1 MERDRELAAL
11 DALLD
16 RGGALVIEGGAGI
29 GKTALA
35 AAAAAAARQRGWRVL
50 RGCGS
55 ELESG
60 FAFGVVRQLLE
71 RMLAEAGPEQR
82 AGLLAGPAQPVA
94 GLLAGPP
101 AGELAAQDASFA
113 IRHGLYWLIVHLAA
127 GQPVLIIVDDAHWA
141 DEPSLRWLAYLATRL
156 DGLGAALLVA
166 LRPAEAASRAGPL
179 QAVREAAAAVRPAV
193 LTGDGVAVLARAAL
207 GEGVPGDQCAAL
219 RAASGGN
226 PFYLSELLR
235 ATLAAP
241 AATQAGPATAPTVPA
256 TSSDP
261 ADPAGQASEADPA
274 GPAVAPA
281 AAADTAGPVSPAH
294 PAGMASPAG
303 MAGAASEAV
312 VRHVEARIQRL
323 DPGAAA
329 LAQALAVLGDGGRL
343 RHAAAIAGLDMPAAI
358 RLAADLVRVEVLAA
372 ADPPGFLHPIVRDA
386 VEAAATSDQRD
397 AAHRRAAREL
407 DRDGAAPGQVAA
419 HLMRVHPAEDPWV
432 VTRLRQAARAAAQA
446 GSPGPAGELLRR
458 ALAEPPLRA
467 DRLAVL
473 GELAA
478 ADANAGRETAL
489 AWLEEALAL
498 TEDPRQ
504 RAAIAHEVARTY
516 AALFRWVEAADV
528 TSRALA
534 ELGDRDPELAAQL
547 EAELA
552 VAGMHDA
559 RRAALVAPAISR
571 LTARR
576 GSGASPGAGSGPAVV
591 AGSGGGPG
599 PAAVAGTGDG
609 AGPAAGT
616 GAGDW
621 PGPGVGAGA
630 GDGRTAEALAVAQ
643 GMAALLTGQP
653 ADLAGGVL
661 EAALAAAPPAAAN
674 WDTRAALLWALIT
687 AERFGPVA
695 AALPAMT
702 NAASQAGSARGLI
715 AVHSA
720 AGLLH
725 LRLGALPEA
734 DGAARVA
741 VAVLRD
747 GDFAAGLGVAAVAA
761 EIATESGELDEA
773 DALLDLIP
781 PGPPGVISVLVPA
794 ARGRLHLARGDGP
807 RALACFE
814 ACLAMLHPDVWGIG
828 VREAGD
834 LHARSG
840 AAQALLLTGDQDR
853 ARALAQAELADAREF
868 GGRRA
873 LGVALRAAGLA
884 QDQTDGGLALLA
896 ESAEV
901 LRGSPARL
909 ERARS
914 LTELGAALRR
924 AGQRT
929 AARPLL
935 AEALDL
941 ASRCGARPLA
951 GRAHDELIAAGGRPR
966 RERQYGVAAL
976 TPSELRVARLA
987 ADGRTNREIARGLYV
1002 TPKTVE
1008 THLAHAYAKLGITG
1022 RAGLAAA
1029 LGRETAVLAG
1039 ESSGGPPRGEQRA
1052 AGRTVGSSD

>member
-1 MERDRELAAL
+1 VLVERDRELAAL

-16 RGGALVIEGGAGI
+16 RGGALMIEGGAGI

-35 AAAAAAARQRGWRVL
+35 AEAAAAARQRGWRVL
-50 RGCGS
+50 RGCGT
-55 ELESG
+55 ELETG

-71 RMLAEAGPEQR
+71 RMLAEASPEQR
-82 AGLLAGPAQPVA
+82 SGLLAGPAYPVA

-101 AGELAAQDASFA
+101 GQAGELAAQDASFA

-141 DEPSLRWLAYLATRL
+141 DEPSLRWLAYLAIRL

-179 QAVREAAAAVRPAV
+179 LAVR
-193 LTGDGVAVLARAAL
+193 
-207 GEGVPGDQCAAL
+207 
-219 RAASGGN
+219 S
-226 PFYLSELLR
+226 
-235 ATLAAP
+235 
-241 AATQAGPATAPTVPA
+241 
-256 TSSDP
+256 
-261 ADPAGQASEADPA
+261 
-274 GPAVAPA
+274 
-281 AAADTAGPVSPAH
+281 
-294 PAGMASPAG
+294 
-303 MAGAASEAV
+303 
-312 VRHVEARIQRL
+312 
-323 DPGAAA
+323 
-329 LAQALAVLGDGGRL
+329 
-343 RHAAAIAGLDMPAAI
+343 
-358 RLAADLVRVEVLAA
+358 
-372 ADPPGFLHPIVRDA
+372 
-386 VEAAATSDQRD
+386 
-397 AAHRRAAREL
+397 
-407 DRDGAAPGQVAA
+407 
-419 HLMRVHPAEDPWV
+419 
-432 VTRLRQAARAAAQA
+432 
-446 GSPGPAGELLRR
+446 
-458 ALAEPPLRA
+458 
-467 DRLAVL
+467 
-473 GELAA
+473 
-478 ADANAGRETAL
+478 
-489 AWLEEALAL
+489 
-498 TEDPRQ
+498 
-504 RAAIAHEVARTY
+504 
-516 AALFRWVEAADV
+516 
-528 TSRALA
+528 
-534 ELGDRDPELAAQL
+534 
-547 EAELA
+547 
-552 VAGMHDA
+552 
-559 RRAALVAPAISR
+559 
-571 LTARR
+571 
-576 GSGASPGAGSGPAVV
+576 
-591 AGSGGGPG
+591 
-599 PAAVAGTGDG
+599 
-609 AGPAAGT
+609 
-616 GAGDW
+616 
-621 PGPGVGAGA
+621 
-630 GDGRTAEALAVAQ
+630 
-643 GMAALLTGQP
+643 
-653 ADLAGGVL
+653 
-661 EAALAAAPPAAAN
+661 
-674 WDTRAALLWALIT
+674 
-687 AERFGPVA
+687 A

-702 NAASQAGSARGLI
+702 HAASQAGSARGLI

-761 EIATESGELDEA
+761 DIATESGQLDEA

-794 ARGRLHLARGDGP
+794 ARGRLRLARGDGP

-828 VREAGD
+828 VREAGY

-884 QDQTDGGLALLA
+884 QDQAGGGLALLA
-896 ESAEV
+896 ESADV

-966 RERQYGVAAL
+966 RERQYGTAAL

-1029 LGRETAVLAG
+1029 LAG
-1039 ESSGGPPRGEQRA
+1039 ESSGCPPRGEQEG

>member
-1 MERDRELAAL
+1 M
-11 DALLD
+11 
-16 RGGALVIEGGAGI
+16 
-29 GKTALA
+29 
-35 AAAAAAARQRGWRVL
+35 
-50 RGCGS
+50 
-55 ELESG
+55 
-60 FAFGVVRQLLE
+60 
-71 RMLAEAGPEQR
+71 
-82 AGLLAGPAQPVA
+82 
-94 GLLAGPP
+94 
-101 AGELAAQDASFA
+101 
-113 IRHGLYWLIVHLAA
+113 
-127 GQPVLIIVDDAHWA
+127 
-141 DEPSLRWLAYLATRL
+141 
-156 DGLGAALLVA
+156 
-166 LRPAEAASRAGPL
+166 
-179 QAVREAAAAVRPAV
+179 
-193 LTGDGVAVLARAAL
+193 
-207 GEGVPGDQCAAL
+207 
-219 RAASGGN
+219 
-226 PFYLSELLR
+226 
-235 ATLAAP
+235 
-241 AATQAGPATAPTVPA
+241 
-256 TSSDP
+256 
-261 ADPAGQASEADPA
+261 
-274 GPAVAPA
+274 
-281 AAADTAGPVSPAH
+281 
-294 PAGMASPAG
+294 
-303 MAGAASEAV
+303 
-312 VRHVEARIQRL
+312 
-323 DPGAAA
+323 
-329 LAQALAVLGDGGRL
+329 
-343 RHAAAIAGLDMPAAI
+343 
-358 RLAADLVRVEVLAA
+358 
-372 ADPPGFLHPIVRDA
+372 
-386 VEAAATSDQRD
+386 
-397 AAHRRAAREL
+397 
-407 DRDGAAPGQVAA
+407 
-419 HLMRVHPAEDPWV
+419 
-432 VTRLRQAARAAAQA
+432 
-446 GSPGPAGELLRR
+446 
-458 ALAEPPLRA
+458 
-467 DRLAVL
+467 
-473 GELAA
+473 
-478 ADANAGRETAL
+478 
-489 AWLEEALAL
+489 
-498 TEDPRQ
+498 
-504 RAAIAHEVARTY
+504 
-516 AALFRWVEAADV
+516 
-528 TSRALA
+528 
-534 ELGDRDPELAAQL
+534 
-547 EAELA
+547 
-552 VAGMHDA
+552 
-559 RRAALVAPAISR
+559 
-571 LTARR
+571 
-576 GSGASPGAGSGPAVV
+576 
-591 AGSGGGPG
+591 
-599 PAAVAGTGDG
+599 
-609 AGPAAGT
+609 
-616 GAGDW
+616 
-621 PGPGVGAGA
+621 GAGA

-661 EAALAAAPPAAAN
+661 EAALAAARPAAAN

-687 AERFGPVA
+687 VERFGPVA

-702 NAASQAGSARGLI
+702 HAASQAGSARGLI

-828 VREAGD
+828 VREAGY

-884 QDQTDGGLALLA
+884 QGQADGGLALLA

-1039 ESSGGPPRGEQRA
+1039 ESSGGLPGGDQQP

>member
-1 MERDRELAAL
+1 
-11 DALLD
+11 
-16 RGGALVIEGGAGI
+16 
-29 GKTALA
+29 
-35 AAAAAAARQRGWRVL
+35 
-50 RGCGS
+50 
-55 ELESG
+55 
-60 FAFGVVRQLLE
+60 
-71 RMLAEAGPEQR
+71 
-82 AGLLAGPAQPVA
+82 
-94 GLLAGPP
+94 
-101 AGELAAQDASFA
+101 
-113 IRHGLYWLIVHLAA
+113 
-127 GQPVLIIVDDAHWA
+127 
-141 DEPSLRWLAYLATRL
+141 
-156 DGLGAALLVA
+156 
-166 LRPAEAASRAGPL
+166 
-179 QAVREAAAAVRPAV
+179 
-193 LTGDGVAVLARAAL
+193 
-207 GEGVPGDQCAAL
+207 
-219 RAASGGN
+219 
-226 PFYLSELLR
+226 
-235 ATLAAP
+235 
-241 AATQAGPATAPTVPA
+241 
-256 TSSDP
+256 
-261 ADPAGQASEADPA
+261 
-274 GPAVAPA
+274 
-281 AAADTAGPVSPAH
+281 
-294 PAGMASPAG
+294 
-303 MAGAASEAV
+303 
-312 VRHVEARIQRL
+312 
-323 DPGAAA
+323 
-329 LAQALAVLGDGGRL
+329 
-343 RHAAAIAGLDMPAAI
+343 
-358 RLAADLVRVEVLAA
+358 
-372 ADPPGFLHPIVRDA
+372 
-386 VEAAATSDQRD
+386 
-397 AAHRRAAREL
+397 
-407 DRDGAAPGQVAA
+407 
-419 HLMRVHPAEDPWV
+419 
-432 VTRLRQAARAAAQA
+432 
-446 GSPGPAGELLRR
+446 
-458 ALAEPPLRA
+458 
-467 DRLAVL
+467 
-473 GELAA
+473 
-478 ADANAGRETAL
+478 
-489 AWLEEALAL
+489 
-498 TEDPRQ
+498 
-504 RAAIAHEVARTY
+504 
-516 AALFRWVEAADV
+516 
-528 TSRALA
+528 
-534 ELGDRDPELAAQL
+534 
-547 EAELA
+547 
-552 VAGMHDA
+552 
-559 RRAALVAPAISR
+559 
-571 LTARR
+571 
-576 GSGASPGAGSGPAVV
+576 
-591 AGSGGGPG
+591 
-599 PAAVAGTGDG
+599 
-609 AGPAAGT
+609 
-616 GAGDW
+616 
-621 PGPGVGAGA
+621 
-630 GDGRTAEALAVAQ
+630 
-643 GMAALLTGQP
+643 MAALLTGQP

-661 EAALAAAPPAAAN
+661 EAALAAARPAAAN

-702 NAASQAGSARGLI
+702 HAASQAGSARGLI

-741 VAVLRD
+741 VAILRD

-828 VREAGD
+828 VREAGY

-884 QDQTDGGLALLA
+884 QGQADGGLALLA

-1008 THLAHAYAKLGITG
+1008 THLAHAYAKLSITG

-1039 ESSGGPPRGEQRA
+1039 ESSGGLPGGDQQA

>member
-1 MERDRELAAL
+1 MERDHELAAL

-29 GKTALA
+29 GKTALTAEA
-35 AAAAAAARQRGWRVL
+35 AARARQRGWQVL
-50 RGCGS
+50 HGCGT
-55 ELESG
+55 ELETG

-71 RMLAEAGPEQR
+71 RVLADAGPEQR
-82 AGLLAGPAQPVA
+82 AGLLAGPAGPVA
-94 GLLAGPP
+94 GLLAGPPGP

-156 DGLGAALLVA
+156 DGLAAALLVA
-166 LRPAEAASRAGPL
+166 LRPAEAASRAAPL

-193 LTGDGVAVLARAAL
+193 LTSGAVAVLARAAL
-207 GEGVPGDQCAAL
+207 GESTPGDQCAAL

-241 AATQAGPATAPTVPA
+241 AATRAAPAGLAGPA
-256 TSSDP
+256 S
-261 ADPAGQASEADPA
+261 G
-274 GPAVAPA
+274 
-281 AAADTAGPVSPAH
+281 
-294 PAGMASPAG
+294 
-303 MAGAASEAV
+303 AV
-312 VRHVEARIQRL
+312 VRHVEARIRRL

-358 RLAADLVRVEVLAA
+358 RLAAELVRVEVLAA

-386 VEAAATSDQRD
+386 VEALMSSDERD
-397 AAHRRAAREL
+397 TAHRRAAREL

-419 HLMRVHPAEDPWV
+419 HLMRVQPAGDPWV
-432 VTRLRQAARAAAQA
+432 VARLRQAARGAAQA
-446 GSPGPAGELLRR
+446 GTPGLAGELLRR
-458 ALAEPPLRA
+458 ALAEPPPRA

-478 ADANAGRETAL
+478 ADANAGRATAL
-489 AWLEEALAL
+489 GWLEEALAL
-498 TEDPRQ
+498 TDDPRQ

-516 AALFRWVEAADV
+516 AALFRWAEAADV
-528 TSRALA
+528 TSRALT
-534 ELGDRDPELAAQL
+534 ELGDRDPELSAQL

-559 RRAALVAPAISR
+559 RRAALVAPVIGR
-571 LTARR
+571 LTARP
-576 GSGASPGAGSGPAVV
+576 GASPGARPGPAMA
-591 AGSGGGPG
+591 AGAGDGAGGGPG
-599 PAAVAGTGDG
+599 PGAVAG
-609 AGPAAGT
+609 A
-616 GAGDW
+616 
-621 PGPGVGAGA
+621 V
-630 GDGRTAEALAVAQ
+630 DGRTAEAVAVAR

-653 ADLAGGVL
+653 AELAAGVL
-661 EAALAAAPPAAAN
+661 ESALHTAPPAAPN

-695 AALPAMT
+695 TALPAMT
-702 NAASQAGSARGLI
+702 SAASRAGSARGLI

-720 AGLLH
+720 AALLH

-741 VAVLRD
+741 VAILRD

-761 EIATESGELDEA
+761 ETATEAGELDEA
-773 DALLDLIP
+773 ETLLDLIP

-794 ARGRLHLARGDGP
+794 ARGRLHLARADGP

-828 VREAGD
+828 VREAGY

-873 LGVALRAAGLA
+873 LGIALRAAGLA
-884 QDQTDGGLALLA
+884 QGGDGGLALLA
-896 ESAEV
+896 ESAEI

-1022 RAGLAAA
+1022 RADLAAA
-1029 LGRETAVLAG
+1029 LGSET
-1039 ESSGGPPRGEQRA
+1039 SGCPPRGDPEG

>member
-1 MERDRELAAL
+1 VLVERDRELAAL

-35 AAAAAAARQRGWRVL
+35 AEAAAAGRRRGWRVL

-55 ELESG
+55 ELETG

-71 RMLAEAGPEQR
+71 RMLAGASPEQR
-82 AGLLAGPAQPVA
+82 AGLLAGPARPVA

-101 AGELAAQDASFA
+101 GQAGELAAEDASFA

-156 DGLGAALLVA
+156 DGLGTALLVA

-179 QAVREAAAAVRPAV
+179 RAVRSAAAAVRPAV
-193 LTGDGVAVLARAAL
+193 LTGNGVAVLARAAR

-235 ATLAAP
+235 ATASAVP
-241 AATQAGPATAPTVPA
+241 AGAQAGPAGL
-256 TSSDP
+256 
-261 ADPAGQASEADPA
+261 AG
-274 GPAVAPA
+274 G
-281 AAADTAGPVSPAH
+281 
-294 PAGMASPAG
+294 
-303 MAGAASEAV
+303 AV
-312 VRHVEARIQRL
+312 VRHVEARIRRL

-358 RLAADLVRVEVLAA
+358 RLVAELVRVEVLAA

-419 HLMRVHPAEDPWV
+419 HLMRVHPAGDPWV
-432 VTRLRQAARAAAQA
+432 VARLRQAARAAAQA
-446 GSPGPAGELLRR
+446 GAPGPAGELLRR
-458 ALAEPPLRA
+458 ALAEPPPPA

-489 AWLEEALAL
+489 GWLEEALAL

-516 AALFRWVEAADV
+516 AALFRWAEAADV
-528 TSRALA
+528 TSRALT
-534 ELGDRDPELAAQL
+534 ELGDRDPELSAQL

-559 RRAALVAPAISR
+559 RRAALVAPAIAR
-571 LTARR
+571 LTARPR
-576 GSGASPGAGSGPAVV
+576 PGTDA
-591 AGSGGGPG
+591 
-599 PAAVAGTGDG
+599 
-609 AGPAAGT
+609 AAGA
-616 GAGDW
+616 AG
-621 PGPGVGAGA
+621 
-630 GDGRTAEALAVAQ
+630 GRTAEALAVAQ
-643 GMAALLTGQP
+643 GMAALLTGRP

-661 EAALAAAPPAAAN
+661 EAALAAAPPAAGN

-702 NAASQAGSARGLI
+702 HAATQAGSARGLI

-720 AGLLH
+720 AGLLN

-761 EIATESGELDEA
+761 DIATESGELDEA
-773 DALLDLIP
+773 EALLDLIP

-807 RALACFE
+807 RALSCFE
-814 ACLAMLHPDVWGIG
+814 ACLAMLHPDMWGIG
-828 VREAGD
+828 VREAGY

-868 GGRRA
+868 GGPRA

-884 QDQTDGGLALLA
+884 QDQAGGGLALLA
-896 ESAEV
+896 ESADV

-1022 RAGLAAA
+1022 RAELAAA
-1029 LGRETAVLAG
+1029 LGRESAVLAG
-1039 ESSGGPPRGEQRA
+1039 ESSGCPPRGDQRA
-1052 AGRTVGSSD
+1052 ADRTVGSSD